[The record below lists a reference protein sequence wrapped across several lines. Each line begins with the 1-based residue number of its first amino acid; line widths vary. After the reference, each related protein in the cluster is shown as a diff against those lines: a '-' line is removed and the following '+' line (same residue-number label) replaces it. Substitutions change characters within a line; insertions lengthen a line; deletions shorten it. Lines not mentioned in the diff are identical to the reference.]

1 MKGLNVKN
9 TGGIMPKF
17 KIFQHPNTHM
27 FYIMRR
33 ADEMVPNAPG
43 TIPYLFLPPG
53 YRYEWEALERL
64 KALNM
69 ADRGKNPNK

>member
-17 KIFQHPNTHM
+17 KLFEHPDTHM
-27 FYIMRR
+27 FYILRR
-33 ADEMVPNAPG
+33 ADELTPNVPG

-53 YRYEWEALERL
+53 YRTKWEAMERL
-64 KALNM
+64 EALNR
-69 ADRGKNPNK
+69 ADRFNPNK